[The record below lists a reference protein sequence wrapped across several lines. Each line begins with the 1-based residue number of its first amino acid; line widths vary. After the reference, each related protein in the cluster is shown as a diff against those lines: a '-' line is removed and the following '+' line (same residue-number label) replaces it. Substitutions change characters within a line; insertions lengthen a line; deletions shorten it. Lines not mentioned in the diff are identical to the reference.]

1 MVRYKNIKIF
11 SGNSNPQLS
20 NEVAEYMGMELS
32 RATVSAFSDGEI
44 NVKVSESVRGADCYI
59 IQSTC
64 TPVNDNIME
73 LLIMIDTLR
82 RASARQITA
91 LMPYFGYARQDR
103 KNRSRAPISAKLVAN
118 LIHRAGADRVVSID
132 LHSGQI
138 QGFFDIP
145 VDHLSAINMMID
157 YYLANYSAEDIVVV
171 SPDVG
176 GVSRA
181 SRLAEGLHT
190 PLAIIDKRRPKP
202 NVAEIMNI
210 IGDVQ
215 DKIAIMLDDMI
226 DTGGTITLGAEK
238 ILKEGAREVHAC
250 VTHAVLTGP
259 AISRLKDSVLHE
271 VLVTNTIPMPDSKRI
286 DKIKVLSIAPLVAEA
301 IISIH
306 ENVSISRLF

>member
-1 MVRYKNIKIF
+1 VVRYKNIKIF